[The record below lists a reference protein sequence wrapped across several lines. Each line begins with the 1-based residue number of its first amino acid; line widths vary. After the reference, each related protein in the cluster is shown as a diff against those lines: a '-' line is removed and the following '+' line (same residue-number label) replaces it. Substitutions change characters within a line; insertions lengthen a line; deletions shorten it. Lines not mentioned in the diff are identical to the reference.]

1 MEKREGMQ
9 ETITFTEKRKLISV
23 IQIQE
28 ALWRKL
34 DNLKPLFNHNEE
46 IYISKGVKENAL
58 ASEGK

>member
-1 MEKREGMQ
+1 MQ
-9 ETITFTEKRKLISV
+9 ETVTFTETRKLIVV